1 MSVFD
6 DIIGNKEL
14 PDDMKITVGD
24 KDMTLAELRQVNNQ
38 LAESR
43 NQLTSLQA
51 ERDDYR
57 TKHDKLA
64 ESITGLLRSAGSV
77 ADNPPPA
84 PQDPKDVL
92 RSTLASLLEK
102 DDPSNALFEDKLFGR
117 ALTRVEER
125 AVNRALEENKKLS
138 DAFTALKQQVDAG
151 FEGLTRAQVNQ
162 HYQSWYGANRQEIP
176 KDKDGK
182 RMSLKDIIDFAQ
194 QRGLTVPNTNLFDL
208 DRTLDVITEPVRTE
222 ARMSEAERRGYE
234 KGLNDGRAAAGKV
247 LPLFGDRSAGPTGT
261 PAYSTAGKSAKQIV
275 SERLQQGLADLAAEN
290 EG

>member
-14 PDDMKITVGD
+14 PDDMQVTVGD
-24 KDMTLAELRQVNNQ
+24 KAMTLAELRAFNNQ
-38 LAESR
+38 LSESR
-43 NQLTSLQA
+43 NQLTSVQA

-64 ESITGLLRSAGSV
+64 ESVTSLLKSAGTV
-77 ADNPPPA
+77 VDNPPA

-92 RSTLASLLEK
+92 RTTLASLLEK

-125 AVNRALEENKKLS
+125 AVNRALEENKRLS
-138 DAFTALKQQVDAG
+138 DAFEALKSQVNAG
-151 FEGLTRAQVNQ
+151 FDGLTRAQVNQ

-182 RMSLKDIIDFAQ
+182 RMSLKDIADYAQ
-194 QRGLTVPNTNLFDL
+194 QRGLIVPNTNLLDL
-208 DRTLDVITEPVRTE
+208 DRALDVMTEPVR
-222 ARMSEAERRGYE
+222 RQAELTDVEKRAYE

-261 PAYSTAGKSAKQIV
+261 PAYSTAGKSAKQMI
-275 SERLQQGLADLAAEN
+275 SERLQQGLADLSAEEN
-290 EG
+290 AG